1 MIFLTGYQITEK
13 VYTGVNTVIYRGIWE
28 KQNLPVI
35 VKTPLAEYPTLEEI
49 TRLRH
54 EYKIRQP
61 LENIEEIINCYRTEN
76 HQNGIA
82 LILED
87 CGGVSLSK
95 IMTTTKLNLKLFLT
109 IGIQLAKG
117 LGNIHQHQI
126 IHKDIKPQNIIIN
139 PSNNCVKITDFSIA
153 SRLIRE
159 NATASYCNLLE
170 GTLAYMS
177 PEQTGRMNRA
187 IDYRSDFYSLGV
199 TFYEMLTGE
208 LPFSAIDPLE
218 LVHCHIARTAPSPR
232 SLNPEIPE
240 AISGIVMKLLAKTA
254 ENRYQTAEGL
264 KFDLET
270 CLAKLQTASG
280 TISDF
285 IPGNADRASQLL
297 IPQKLY
303 GRETE
308 VAALLSAF
316 ERISGGNPPQPP
328 FGKGGLLELC
338 QSTEEPPQPPL
349 GKGGLLEL
357 CQSTENPPNP
367 PLVRG
372 G

>member
-13 VYTGVNTVIYRGIWE
+13 VYAGVNTVIYRGIWE

-35 VKTPLAEYPTLEEI
+35 VKTPIAEYPTLEEI

-54 EYKIRQP
+54 EYKIRQA

-95 IMTTTKLNLKLFLT
+95 IMTTTKLNLKLFLI

-285 IPGNADRASQLL
+285 IPGKADRASQLL

-316 ERISGGNPPQPP
+316 ERVSGVEPPNPPEP
-328 FGKGGLLELC
+328 KGGLLE
-338 QSTEEPPQPPL
+338 SPSL
-349 GKGGLLEL
+349 GFGVAFGAT
-357 CQSTENPPNP
+357 SPW
-367 PLVRG
+367 
-372 G
+372 